1 MNIVGDDCFTS
12 NVFSTFSNLL
22 RHSNIYL
29 STLEEYKI
37 VEKVLEI
44 LQQTT
49 TKGPKLDYGLN
60 LIKKVVNYPE
70 IYEKIPKERFKK
82 IIENRKQVFPTN

>member
-1 MNIVGDDCFTS
+1 MLLEMYLFTQKGIDALIYRFYNEIRPLMPFLKEALNIMGDDCFTS

-37 VEKVLEI
+37 I
-44 LQQTT
+44 
-49 TKGPKLDYGLN
+49 
-60 LIKKVVNYPE
+60 
-70 IYEKIPKERFKK
+70 
-82 IIENRKQVFPTN
+82 